1 MQFIQTILALAVTL
15 GILVT
20 VHEYGHFLVAR
31 LCGVR
36 VLRFS
41 VGFGKPFYSW
51 YDRHGT
57 EFALAAIPLGGYVKM
72 LDERE
77 GEVKAEQLE
86 QAFNRKSPG
95 KRIAIASAGPLA
107 NFLFAIVAYWVLGM
121 VGFVSVA
128 PIVGQVEPGSPA
140 DRMALEQ
147 GMEIQAIDGEPVS
160 SWRQVGMSLIQRA
173 GEHDTVQFTLFRNG
187 QTEQR
192 EAELDGW
199 LADERDP
206 DPIRQFGIR
215 PWQPPVPAVISETVP
230 GEPAAEAGLEPGDE
244 IIAIGGSDVPQWRD
258 VVDRLQ
264 ASANEPLTLTIR
276 RDGALIDLTVVPR
289 SRKNAEGES
298 VGFIGAGVKPVEW
311 PEEYLRTTRFGP
323 IAAVPAAL
331 DLFWRDTRMTVI
343 AVKKMVT
350 GLLSVQNLSGPITI
364 ARVAEATASSGFED
378 FIRFLAYLSITLG
391 ILNLLPVPVL
401 DGGHILFYGIEAV
414 RGKPL
419 SERVQGFGMRVGIAL
434 ILALM
439 FVALYNDLM
448 RL

>member
-1 MQFIQTILALAVTL
+1 MQFLQTILALAVTL

-20 VHEYGHFLVAR
+20 IHEFGHFLVAR
-31 LCGVR
+31 RCGVK

-77 GEVKAEQLE
+77 GEVRPEELD

-95 KRIAIASAGPLA
+95 RRIAIASAGPLA
-107 NFLFAIVAYWVLGM
+107 NFLFAILAYWVLSM
-121 VGFVSVA
+121 VGIVSVA
-128 PIVGQVEPGSPA
+128 PVIGQVEPDSPA
-140 DRMALEQ
+140 SRMGLER
-147 GMEIQAIDGEPVS
+147 GMEIAEIDGESIS
-160 SWRQVGMSLIQRA
+160 SWRQVGMALLERA
-173 GEHDTVQFTLFRNG
+173 GEESPVQFTMTENG
-187 QTEQR
+187 NRFTR
-192 EAELDGW
+192 EVTLDRW
-199 LADERDP
+199 LADQRDP
-206 DPIRQFGIR
+206 NPIQLFGIQ
-215 PWQPPVPAVISETVP
+215 PWQPAVPAVISEVVP
-230 GEPAAEAGLEPGDE
+230 GEPAAEAGLQPGDE
-244 IIAIGGSDVPQWRD
+244 IVEINGETVSEWRT
-258 VVDRLQ
+258 VVERLQ
-264 ASANEPLTLTIR
+264 ASAGEELNVTVE
-276 RDGALIDLTVVPR
+276 RDGRTRELTVRPR
-289 SRKNAEGES
+289 SREAPAGGQ
-298 VGFIGAGVKPVEW
+298 VGYIGAGVEPVEW
-311 PEEYLRTTRFGP
+311 PDEVLRTSQYGP
-323 IAAVPAAL
+323 VAAVPQAVEL
-331 DLFWRDTRMTVI
+331 VWRDMRLTVV
-343 AVKKMVT
+343 AVQKMVS

-364 ARVAEATASSGFED
+364 ARVAEATASSGFEE
-378 FIRFLAYLSITLG
+378 FVRFLAYLSITLG

-419 SERVQGFGMRVGIAL
+419 SEQVQALATRIGLAL

>member
-20 VHEYGHFLVAR
+20 IHEFGHFLVAR
-31 LCGVR
+31 RCGVK

-77 GEVKAEQLE
+77 GEVRPEELD

-95 KRIAIASAGPLA
+95 RRIAIASAGPLA
-107 NFLFAIVAYWVLGM
+107 NFLFAILAYWVLSM
-121 VGFVSVA
+121 VGIVSVA
-128 PIVGQVEPGSPA
+128 PIIGQVEPDSPA
-140 DRMALEQ
+140 NRMGLER
-147 GMEIQAIDGEPVS
+147 GMEIVAIDGESIS
-160 SWRQVGMSLIQRA
+160 SWRQVGMALLERA
-173 GEHDTVQFTLFRNG
+173 GEESPVEFTVTDNG
-187 QTEQR
+187 KRLTR
-192 EAELDGW
+192 EVFLDRW
-199 LADERDP
+199 LADQRDP
-206 DPIRQFGIR
+206 NPIQLFGIQ
-215 PWQPPVPAVISETVP
+215 PWQPSVPAVIREIVP
-230 GEPAAEAGLEPGDE
+230 GEPAAEAGLEPGDKIIE
-244 IIAIGGSDVPQWRD
+244 INGETVVEWRA
-258 VVDRLQ
+258 VVERMQ
-264 ASANEPLTLTIR
+264 ASAGEQLNMTVE
-276 RDGALIDLTVVPR
+276 RDGRTLELVIRPR
-289 SRKNAEGES
+289 SREASTGEQ
-298 VGFIGAGVKPVEW
+298 VGYIGAGVEPVEW
-311 PEEYLRTTRFGP
+311 PDEALRTSQYGP
-323 IAAVPAAL
+323 VAAVPQAIEL
-331 DLFWRDTRMTVI
+331 VWRDTRLTVI
-343 AVKKMVT
+343 AVQKMVS

-364 ARVAEATASSGFED
+364 ARVAEATASSGFEE
-378 FIRFLAYLSITLG
+378 FVRFLAYLSITLG

-419 SERVQGFGMRVGIAL
+419 SERVQGLATRIGLAL

>member
-20 VHEYGHFLVAR
+20 IHEFGHFLVAR
-31 LCGVR
+31 RCGVK

-77 GEVKAEQLE
+77 GEVPADQLD

-95 KRIAIASAGPLA
+95 RRIAIASAGPLA
-107 NFLFAIVAYWVLGM
+107 NFIFAILAYWVLSM

-128 PIVGQVEPGSPA
+128 PIVGQVEPESPA
-140 DRMALEQ
+140 SRMGLER
-147 GMEIQAIDGEPVS
+147 GMEIVAIDGQDVS
-160 SWRQVGMSLIQRA
+160 SWREVGMALLERA
-173 GEHDTVQFTLFRNG
+173 GEEDPVEFTL
-187 QTEQR
+187 
-192 EAELDGW
+192 AEDGSRLTRQVTLEGW
-199 LADERDP
+199 LSDTRDP
-206 DPIRQFGIR
+206 NPVELFGIE
-215 PWQPPVPAVISETVP
+215 PWQPSVPAVIGQVVP
-230 GEPAAEAGLEPGDE
+230 DEPAAEAGLQPGDRIVSVNGE
-244 IIAIGGSDVPQWRD
+244 QMEDWRAVVERLRGSPG
-258 VVDRLQ
+258 
-264 ASANEPLTLTIR
+264 E
-276 RDGALIDLTVVPR
+276 ALEVRVQRNGETVDLTVRPR
-289 SRKNAEGES
+289 ARELEGGET
-298 VGFIGAGVKPVEW
+298 VGYIGAGVDPVEW
-311 PEEYLRTTRFGP
+311 PDEVLRTSQYGP
-323 IAAVPAAL
+323 LEAVPQAFH
-331 DLFWRDTRMTVI
+331 LFWRDTRLTVI
-343 AVKKMVT
+343 AVQKMVT
-350 GLLSVQNLSGPITI
+350 GLLSVQNLSGPVTI
-364 ARVAEATASSGFED
+364 ARVAEATASSGFEE
-378 FIRFLAYLSITLG
+378 FVRFLAYLSITLG

-401 DGGHILFYGIEAV
+401 DGGHILFYGIEAL

-419 SERVQGFGMRVGIAL
+419 SERVQGMATRVGLAL

>member
-31 LCGVR
+31 LCGVK

-41 VGFGKPFYSW
+41 VGFGKPFFSW

-77 GEVKAEQLE
+77 GEVKAENLE

-107 NFLFAIVAYWVLGM
+107 NFLFAIAVYWLLSI

-128 PIVGQVEPGSPA
+128 PIVGQVEPGTPA

-147 GMEIQAIDGEPVS
+147 GMEITAIDGEPVS
-160 SWRQVGMSLIQRA
+160 SWRQVGMALIQRA
-173 GEHDTVQFTLFRNG
+173 GEQGSVSFSLSKDG
-187 QTEQR
+187 QSEQR
-192 EAELDGW
+192 QVELHGW

-206 DPIRQFGIR
+206 DPIGLFGIR
-215 PWQPPVPAVISETVP
+215 PWQPPVPAVISETVA

-244 IIAIGGSDVPQWRD
+244 IVAIDGHAMPQWRD
-258 VVDRLQ
+258 VVDRLR
-264 ASANEPLTLTIR
+264 ASANETLMLTVR
-276 RDGALIDLTVVPR
+276 RDNTLVEFPVEPR
-289 SRKNAEGES
+289 AREDGKGEV
-298 VGFIGAGVKPVEW
+298 VGFIGAGVQPVEW
-311 PEEYLRTTRFGP
+311 PDEFLRTTRFGP
-323 IAAVPAAL
+323 VAAVPAAF

-378 FIRFLAYLSITLG
+378 FVRFLAYLSITLG

-419 SERVQGFGMRVGIAL
+419 SEAAQGFGMRIGMAL